1 MSEHATVEYYEKKI
15 ATLED
20 KLERIK
26 EYAEMMGLKM
36 FVNIIEEKKP

>member
-20 KLERIK
+20 KLEQIRH
-26 EYAEMMGLKM
+26 YAELMGLTI
-36 FVNIIEEKKP
+36 FVNIIDGK